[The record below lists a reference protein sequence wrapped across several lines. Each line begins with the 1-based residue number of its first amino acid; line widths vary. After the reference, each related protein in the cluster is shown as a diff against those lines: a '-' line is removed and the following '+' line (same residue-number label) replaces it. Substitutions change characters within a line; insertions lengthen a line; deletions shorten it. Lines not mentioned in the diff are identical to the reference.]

1 MASEGLVTQL
11 RQWQGK
17 VLTECFGEQKTQGK
31 KYPWSCGQRQDGWM
45 DGWIEL
51 GGGEGGSQWRGGA
64 KPMVLLRPDRL
75 TIDSWAVI
83 SYLCGYYTNEL

>member
-1 MASEGLVTQL
+1 M

-17 VLTECFGEQKTQGK
+17 VLTECFGEQKTPQGK
-31 KYPWSCGQRQDGWM
+31 KYPWSCGQRPE
-45 DGWIEL
+45 GWIEL
-51 GGGEGGSQWRGGA
+51 GGGEGGSHRRGGA